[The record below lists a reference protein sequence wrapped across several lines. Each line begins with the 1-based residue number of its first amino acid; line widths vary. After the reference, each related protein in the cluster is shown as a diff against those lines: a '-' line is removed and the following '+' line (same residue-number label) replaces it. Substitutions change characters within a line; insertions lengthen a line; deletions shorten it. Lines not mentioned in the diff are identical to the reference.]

1 MTNQTIFISHRTKDK
16 SVADMLLDFLATTGI
31 PRESIKCSSLSGN
44 DVKEKI
50 SPEVRDWIQQSV
62 VNFAILSADYYKSAY
77 CLNEV
82 GILWYLHKIPVIPIA
97 LPDIDHKDMIGFLND
112 DYKLRRLD
120 SDDDIAYIYD
130 AVSEAMGV
138 SAAKHSVINTETKKL
153 KDRYKKFCDSRADRS
168 STEED
173 DKENPDLADYYH
185 WLEEEDLY
193 VDGYHEV
200 HDRDGNVIEKGKYQQ
215 GRLVDGISYNI
226 ILKVAKD
233 KGLEEEP
240 EPTAEEAEDF
250 DGYDYDCW
258 KIRNT
263 EDPVAPEDIEKEE
276 WTYSDFGRYD
286 TSFVWLRSNRYITGI
301 GLEYFYVVDKK
312 VKLDGKVIKP
322 TFTNFRTFESVMA
335 QRDPDELEYLKTGVR
350 KYDEAKSAE
359 IEV

>member
-1 MTNQTIFISHRTKDK
+1 
-16 SVADMLLDFLATTGI
+16 MLLDFLSTTGI
-31 PRESIKCSSLSGN
+31 SRDAIKCSSLLGN

-62 VNFAILSADYYKSAY
+62 VNFAILSTDYYKSAY
-77 CLNEV
+77 CLNEA
-82 GILWYLHKIPVIPIA
+82 GILWYLQKIPVIPVA
-97 LPDIDHKDMIGFLND
+97 LPEINHNDMIGFLNS

-130 AVSEAMGV
+130 TVQEAMDV
-138 SAAKHSVINTETKKL
+138 SAAKHSVITTETKKL
-153 KDRYKKFCDSRADRS
+153 KERYQQFCEARVIS
-168 STEED
+168 SSVDDGALED
-173 DKENPDLADYYH
+173 YEH

-200 HDRDGNVIEKGKYQQ
+200 HDRDGNVIEKGQYQK
-215 GRLVDGISYNI
+215 GKLIDGISYNV

-233 KGLEEEP
+233 KGLEGEP

-263 EDPVAPEDIEKEE
+263 EDPVLPEDIEKEK
-276 WTYSDFGRYD
+276 WFYSEFGRYD
-286 TSFVWLRSNRYITGI
+286 APFVWLRSNRYITGI

-312 VKLDGKVIKP
+312 VKLEGKLIKP

-335 QRDPDELEYLKTGVR
+335 KRDPDELEYLKTGIQ
-350 KYDEAKSAE
+350 KYDEADSAE
-359 IEV
+359 IEID